1 MTILEAIVAADKLWQ
16 NDYSAEDKLKWL
28 SELDG
33 KVWLDVICTHKPM
46 PLHPFRGYD
55 GTTDI
60 ESTELLIPFP
70 FTNVYELYIGMM
82 IDLHNNDLSR
92 YANSLAAFNATYGGF
107 TDWYNRT
114 HQPVG
119 VRALRF

>member
-1 MTILEAIVAADKLWQ
+1 MTILEAIAAADKLWP

-33 KVWLDVICTHKPM
+33 KVFLDVISTHH
-46 PLHPFRGYD
+46 PLPFRPFTGYD

-70 FTNVYELYIGMM
+70 FTNAYELYIGMM
-82 IDLHNNDLSR
+82 IDLNNNDIAR
-92 YANSLAAFNATYGGF
+92 YSNSLEAFNAAYRSY
-107 TDWYNRT
+107 TDWYNRN
-114 HQPVG
+114 HKPIG

>member
-1 MTILEAIVAADKLWQ
+1 MTILEAIAAYDKLCP

-33 KVWLDVICTHKPM
+33 KVWLDVICTHKPL
-46 PLHPFRGYD
+46 PQHPFKGYD

-60 ESTELLIPFP
+60 ESTQLLIPFP
-70 FTNVYELYIGMM
+70 FTNTYELYIGMM
-82 IDLHNNDLSR
+82 IDLSNNDISR
-92 YANSLAAFNATYGGF
+92 YANSREAFEAAYRSY

-114 HQPVG
+114 HQPIG